1 MAQKRDLSL
10 SERTEEVRSPKPMPI
25 QFPLEEIL
33 QHFTGNMDTVKA
45 QYAVADRLEAEG
57 RNTDRDTVWRS
68 QIVLAEG
75 LLDFYIHELSKLCL
89 YRMFVGNW
97 QKSEK
102 YSNFMVPMSSV
113 EEAIASVESR
123 DWFFNYLNSR
133 FSRDVFLSCESMKD
147 QLNLIGVGFTETM
160 EKAYPNMNQSE
171 ACKKGANIVTC
182 LFARRNAIAHQN
194 DRDHATAV
202 QRPITKAEVEQ
213 YITNIETIVNAMH
226 SVAVGKDNAAN
237 E

>member
-1 MAQKRDLSL
+1 MAQKRELSL
-10 SERTEEVRSPKPMPI
+10 SERTEEVRSPKPLPI
-25 QFPLEEIL
+25 QFPLDEIL
-33 QHFTGNMDTVKA
+33 RHFIDNMNTVKA
-45 QYAVADRLEAEG
+45 QFDVADRLETES

-102 YSNFMVPMSSV
+102 YSGFLVPMSGV
-113 EEAIASVESR
+113 EEALTSAESQ
-123 DWFFNYLNSR
+123 DWFFNYLNNR
-133 FSRDVFLSCESMKD
+133 FSRDVFLSHESMKD

-160 EKAYPNMNQSE
+160 EKAYPDLNQKE
-171 ACKKGANIVTC
+171 ACRKGASVVSH
-182 LFARRNAIAHQN
+182 LFDRRNAIAHQN

-213 YITNIETIVNAMH
+213 YITDIETIVNAMH
-226 SVAVGKDNAAN
+226 SVAISKDSAAS